1 MTSDGTIAE
10 DELLDA
16 ARAGDAAAIEA
27 LVVRHQSRVFRF
39 TQRMCRDP
47 HDAEDVLQETL
58 LAMTRSIAD
67 FRGASSISTWLY
79 TIARSYCIKKR
90 RRSKFAPAHEVSL
103 TSDEGR
109 SALDLP
115 DGGRAP
121 DEIVHG
127 REIES
132 ALSEAVGTLAPPYRE
147 VLLLRDVEG
156 LPAAEVA
163 QVMGLTVEA
172 VKSRLHRARVSVRE
186 ALAPMMGGLE
196 IRRRGCPDM
205 VRLFSKHLEGDV
217 SPAVCARMEDHLSRC
232 PYCERACE
240 SLKQTLRLCRAQPS
254 PSVPEAVEKRLRRE
268 IEALTANPRLQGRL

>member
-1 MTSDGTIAE
+1 MASDETIAE

-268 IEALTANPRLQGRL
+268 IEALAANPRLQGRL

>member
-1 MTSDGTIAE
+1 MASDETIA
-10 DELLDA
+10 DDQLLDA
-16 ARAGDAAAIEA
+16 ARGGDATAIEA

-109 SALDLP
+109 SALELP
-115 DGGRAP
+115 DRGRAP

-254 PSVPEAVEKRLRRE
+254 PRVPEAVEKRLRRE
-268 IEALTANPRLQGRL
+268 IEALATNPRVQGRL